1 MQTILLIYVM
11 PFQSFLF
18 CFWLLFFLLSLH
30 VFLLFFFSFRN
41 FFTIRF
47 MAKITE
53 YIINIDMEARVLF
66 KTSYS
71 VVLYICYFYEIA
83 YQKDNICD
91 IYTSL
96 TKVQVLSK

>member
-18 CFWLLFFLLSLH
+18 CFWLLVFLLSLH

-41 FFTIRF
+41 FFTIRLV
-47 MAKITE
+47 AIITE